1 MKKSSPA
8 LLLLLL
14 SVALCSAHDTWLSPS
29 SYSAAPGESVSFA
42 LTSGTE
48 FPKLDS
54 AIKPERVARA
64 GFRLAGAEEKLTEFK
79 PAERS
84 LRFEQSFTREGVAT
98 VWLQL
103 AAKDIELTD
112 EDVAHY
118 LEEIRASADVEQAWA
133 AQKGKEKWKEL
144 YTKCAK
150 TFVSIG
156 NSTADESWQ
165 EPVGLTLEII
175 PLQNPTT
182 IRAGATAKFKLLRN
196 GEPLP
201 NATVILH
208 NAQPKPIYA
217 RTNVEGIATFEFA
230 NPGLAMLT
238 SSQLRPPQQ
247 GKPWESE
254 FTTITFEVA
263 AE

>member
-1 MKKSSPA
+1 MRR
-8 LLLLLL
+8 LLAAGFVTLAGAAVCL
-14 SVALCSAHDTWLSPS
+14 AHDTWLSPS
-29 SYSAAPGESVSFA
+29 SYSAAAGESVSFA
-42 LTSGTE
+42 LTSGME

-64 GFRLAGAEEKLTEFK
+64 GFRLGAETGELKEFK
-79 PAERS
+79 AAERS
-84 LRFEQSFTREGVAT
+84 LRFEQSFTRAGVAT

-103 AAKDIELTD
+103 GARDIELTD

-118 LEEIRASADVEQAWA
+118 FEEIRAPREVEEAWA
-133 AQKGKEKWKEL
+133 RQKGKEKWKEL

-156 NSTADESWQ
+156 NSTADDSWQ
-165 EPVGLTLEII
+165 TPVGVTLEII

-182 IRAGATAKFKLLRN
+182 IKAGATAKFRLLRN

-201 NATVILH
+201 NAALVLQ
-208 NAQPKPIYA
+208 NGGAKPSYEW
-217 RTNVEGIATFEFA
+217 TTPEGVATFQLR
-230 NPGLAMLT
+230 NPGPAMIT
-238 SSQLRPPQQ
+238 SVHLRPPDQ

-254 FTTITFEVA
+254 FTTITFEVK
-263 AE
+263 EE